1 MSVIAPSA
9 KTERQNKRRG
19 KQKARSLEH
28 ALFLLFQIQWVFR
41 PISPELYF
49 LQEQWFMQEV
59 MGKGLDRVFAVR
71 ASRYA
76 NLISC
81 CFLRVKSL
89 RARAT
94 PCPKEHRDHQGLK
107 PWPFGNSHGTHEC
120 VPLPKQQQYPVILA
134 RMRKLISSGVLVLLL
149 LLGTGNAFAQE
160 TRTRKIAPPKVL
172 LKQVSDEFDTWLKQ
186 EDLRIQQQYRIPI
199 TKLPEVTEKK
209 AKQDAQRA
217 FGMLAWLA
225 MAQDGGAKDQSPD
238 VMLTHDERLNLEALR
253 WYLQNIV
260 DEEKWYWHLQSATPY
275 NGPIAGVNAA
285 LGDYKFTSQADAD
298 RYLTLAHQYARLV
311 GQIEAKVRGQAF
323 RKILLP
329 KDELTLVVPFWKS
342 FAQPPAQSPVG
353 VAADRLKSLSPEA
366 AQKFQTQLA
375 TIIDKEINPAINALA
390 AYLEGDY
397 AKRVAYAERTTE
409 DVKAPPGTMPID
421 VVFRTLPAGVSRFP
435 HGREYYEWEIR
446 RNTTVDMPI
455 GKIHELGLKEVARIT
470 GEMLAIQKQLGF
482 NGTPQEFRAT
492 FKTNAKTSAK
502 TAEEIG
508 ERLESYLRRIEP
520 VMPKYFARM
529 PKAPYGVKRLQPELE
544 GAQTFGYYQQPTPE
558 DPKGYYRFNGA
569 NPQDKLLVWAGSLI
583 YHEILPGH
591 HYQGSLVLE
600 SDLPAFRKQ
609 FGPNG
614 YGEGWGEYS
623 SELAG
628 EMGMYTDPYDEY
640 GRLMGEMMLA
650 VRLVVDTGMNA
661 LGWPREKA
669 AAYMKEHTHLSD
681 REIFTETLRY
691 SVDIPGQAL
700 AYRLGC
706 LEFIRLREKAKQEL
720 GDKFDI
726 REFHDVVLSPG
737 SIPMTVLGKHVE
749 WWIAERKKR

>member
-1 MSVIAPSA
+1 
-9 KTERQNKRRG
+9 
-19 KQKARSLEH
+19 
-28 ALFLLFQIQWVFR
+28 
-41 PISPELYF
+41 
-49 LQEQWFMQEV
+49 
-59 MGKGLDRVFAVR
+59 
-71 ASRYA
+71 
-76 NLISC
+76 
-81 CFLRVKSL
+81 
-89 RARAT
+89 
-94 PCPKEHRDHQGLK
+94 
-107 PWPFGNSHGTHEC
+107 
-120 VPLPKQQQYPVILA
+120 
-134 RMRKLISSGVLVLLL
+134 MRKLISSGIWVIAVVVLLL
-149 LLGTGNAFAQE
+149 CTRNAFAQQQSE
-160 TRTRKIAPPKVL
+160 TAKVAPFAITEL
-172 LKQVSDEFDTWLKQ
+172 RAVSDEFDAWLKA
-186 EDLRIQQQYRIPI
+186 EDLRIQQQYQNPI
-199 TKLPEVTEKK
+199 KQLPQVTPEK
-209 AKQDAQRA
+209 AEQDAKRA
-217 FGMLAWLA
+217 KGLLRRMSVATSGLMKLTNI
-225 MAQDGGAKDQSPD
+225 PD
-238 VMLTHDERLNLEALR
+238 VELDHDQWLNAEALR
-253 WYLQNIV
+253 WYLQKIV
-260 DEEKWYWHLQSATPY
+260 DEEKWYWHLHSATPY
-275 NGPIAGVNAA
+275 NGPIAGVNEA
-285 LGDYKFTSQADAD
+285 LANYKFANQADAD

-311 GQIEAKVRGQAF
+311 KQIDAKLRGQAK

-342 FAQPPAQSPVG
+342 LAQPPAKSPVG
-353 VAADRLKSLSPEA
+353 VAADRLKALPQDA
-366 AQKFQTQLA
+366 AQKFRTQLA
-375 TIIDKEINPAINALA
+375 MIIEKEVNPAINALV

-397 AKRVAYAERTTE
+397 AKRIDYAESGEAGRG
-409 DVKAPPGTMPID
+409 KPAPGKVPID
-421 VVFRTLPAGVSRFP
+421 VVLPPLQHVTGVSRFP
-435 HGREYYEWEIR
+435 QGREYYEWEVR

-455 GKIHELGLKEVARIT
+455 EQIHELGLKEVARIT
-470 GEMLAIQKQLGF
+470 AEMMAIRKQLGF
-482 NGTPQEFRAT
+482 NGTPQEFRAS
-492 FKTNAKTSAK
+492 FKTNLKTSAK

-508 ERLESYLRRIEP
+508 ERLDSYLRRIEP

-623 SELAG
+623 SVVAG
-628 EMGMYTDPYDEY
+628 EMGMYTDPYDQY

-720 GDKFDI
+720 GDKFKI

-737 SIPMTVLGKHVE
+737 SIPLTVLEKHVE
-749 WWIAERKKR
+749 WWIAQKAKP

>member
-1 MSVIAPSA
+1 MDAT
-9 KTERQNKRRG
+9 KTLVL
-19 KQKARSLEH
+19 A
-28 ALFLLFQIQWVFR
+28 
-41 PISPELYF
+41 
-49 LQEQWFMQEV
+49 
-59 MGKGLDRVFAVR
+59 
-71 ASRYA
+71 
-76 NLISC
+76 
-81 CFLRVKSL
+81 
-89 RARAT
+89 
-94 PCPKEHRDHQGLK
+94 
-107 PWPFGNSHGTHEC
+107 
-120 VPLPKQQQYPVILA
+120 PVILS
-134 RMRKLISSGVLVLLL
+134 RMRQLISSGILVMLLC
-149 LLGTGNAFAQE
+149 TGHAFAQ
-160 TRTRKIAPPKVL
+160 RPGAPRAKNTHRADTAVAVL
-172 LKQVSDEFDTWLKQ
+172 NAVSDEFDEWLKR

-199 TKLPEVTEKK
+199 TKLPEVSPER
-209 AKQDAQRA
+209 AEQDAIRA
-217 FGMLAWLA
+217 KGMLARLLKRESDPLPQHDQWL
-225 MAQDGGAKDQSPD
+225 
-238 VMLTHDERLNLEALR
+238 HREALR
-253 WYLQNIV
+253 WYVQNIV

-275 NGPIAGVNAA
+275 NGPIGVVNEA
-285 LGDYKFTSQADAD
+285 LANYKFTNQADAD
-298 RYLTLAHQYARLV
+298 RYLSLAHQYARLV
-311 GQIEAKVRGQAF
+311 KQIAAKLRGQAK
-323 RKILLP
+323 RGILLP

-342 FAQPPAQSPVG
+342 LAQPPADSPVG
-353 VAADRLKSLSPEA
+353 VVADRLKSLPQEA
-366 AQKFQTQLA
+366 AQNFQTQLA
-375 TIIDKEINPAINALA
+375 TVIEKEINPAISSLVG
-390 AYLEGDY
+390 YIEGDY
-397 AKRVAYAERTTE
+397 AKHIATADRALQRIYERAGSREVIPELT
-409 DVKAPPGTMPID
+409 G
-421 VVFRTLPAGVSRFP
+421 AGVNRYKK
-435 HGREYYEWEIR
+435 GREYYEWEVR

-455 GKIHELGLKEVARIT
+455 EQIHELGLKEVARIT
-470 GEMLAIQKQLGF
+470 AEMLAIQKQLGF
-482 NGTPQEFRAT
+482 NGTPQEFRAS
-492 FKTNAKTSAK
+492 FKTNPKTSAK

-529 PKAPYGVKRLQPELE
+529 PKAAYGVKRLQPELE

-640 GRLMGEMMLA
+640 GRLIGEMMLA
-650 VRLVVDTGMNA
+650 VRLVVDTGMNT

-669 AAYMKEHTHLSD
+669 GAYMKEHTHLSD

-749 WWIAERKKR
+749 WWIAEKSKP

>member
-1 MSVIAPSA
+1 
-9 KTERQNKRRG
+9 
-19 KQKARSLEH
+19 
-28 ALFLLFQIQWVFR
+28 
-41 PISPELYF
+41 
-49 LQEQWFMQEV
+49 
-59 MGKGLDRVFAVR
+59 
-71 ASRYA
+71 
-76 NLISC
+76 
-81 CFLRVKSL
+81 
-89 RARAT
+89 
-94 PCPKEHRDHQGLK
+94 
-107 PWPFGNSHGTHEC
+107 
-120 VPLPKQQQYPVILA
+120 
-134 RMRKLISSGVLVLLL
+134 MRKLISSGVLVLLL
-149 LLGTGNAFAQE
+149 LLCTGNAFAQKPADE
-160 TRTRKIAPPKVL
+160 KKQADSIQTPAAVL
-172 LKQVSDEFDTWLKQ
+172 QAVSDEFDAWLKQ

-217 FGMLAWLA
+217 FMMLDRLGRAEVQAQMASPHAPEGFYYSHDNWLNA
-225 MAQDGGAKDQSPD
+225 
-238 VMLTHDERLNLEALR
+238 EALR
-253 WYLQNIV
+253 WYLQGIV
-260 DEEKWYWHLQSATPY
+260 DDEKWYWHLQSVTPY

-285 LGDYKFTSQADAD
+285 LADYKFTNQGDAD
-298 RYLTLAHQYARLV
+298 RYLSLAHQYARLV
-311 GQIEAKVRGQAF
+311 KQIEAKLRGQAF
-323 RKILLP
+323 RKVLLP
-329 KDELTLVVPFWKS
+329 SDELKLVVPFWKS
-342 FAQPPAQSPVG
+342 LAQPPAQSPVG
-353 VAADRLKSLSPEA
+353 IAADRLKSLSPEA
-366 AQKFQTQLA
+366 AQKFQT
-375 TIIDKEINPAINALA
+375 ALA
-390 AYLEGDY
+390 AVIEREVNPAVNSLVMYLEGPY
-397 AKRVAYAERTTE
+397 AKRVDYAESPDTS
-409 DVKAPPGTMPID
+409 KPAPGQMQIGVLLKPNVT
-421 VVFRTLPAGVSRFP
+421 GVSRYP

-446 RNTTVDMPI
+446 RNTTVEMPI
-455 GKIHELGLKEVARIT
+455 EQIHELGLKEVARIT
-470 GEMLAIQKQLGF
+470 AEMLAIQKQLGF
-482 NGTPQEFRAT
+482 NGTPQEFRAS
-492 FKTNAKTSAK
+492 FKSNPKTSAK

-508 ERLESYLRRIEP
+508 ERLDSYLRRIEP
-520 VMPKYFARM
+520 VMSKYFARM

-544 GAQTFGYYQQPTPE
+544 GAQTFGYYQQPTPD

-737 SIPMTVLGKHVE
+737 SIPMTVLAKHVE